1 MSTKTYTVQLEVCID
16 AENEEEALESF
27 IDYLSQLSF
36 RAIQSHVEIQET
48 TK

>member
-1 MSTKTYTVQLEVCID
+1 MSTKTYTIKLEVCID
-16 AENEEEALESF
+16 AENEEEAQEVF